1 MSNRNGFLVLGRD
14 DDVAGSRIAI
24 DLDNGIIHHIL
35 PVIGKDELPEQE
47 WPHTPRTNEQQLL
60 DTVDTAVA
68 RVRSWFG
75 G

>member
-1 MSNRNGFLVLGRD
+1 MANRNGFLVFDQDFDSAGTKLG
-14 DDVAGSRIAI
+14 V
-24 DLDNGIIHHIL
+24 DLDNGEFYAIL
-35 PVIGKDELPEQE
+35 PVIGKGELPEQE
-47 WPHTPRTNEQQLL
+47 WPHTPRTGEQQLL